1 MKVLV
6 IYGGANNGLR
16 KDAIQANGEKK
27 SKLTNIKY
35 L

>member
-6 IYGGANNGLR
+6 IYGGVNNGLR
-16 KDAIQANGEKK
+16 KDIPMQNNKK